1 MKSMLRFHTSLIV
14 ATLVVTLVAGVA
26 GAGDEDKAKAKGLA
40 IGDEILMTDVEMR
53 NVDGKELTI
62 ADVKGKNGTL
72 VMFTCNACPWVKAWE
87 ERMAALGNA
96 AVEKE
101 IGVIFINSND
111 PRKNKE
117 DGFDEMKSR
126 SKKLSME
133 FPYVV
138 DETSDVARAY
148 SATRTPEAFL
158 FDAKGKLVYHGAIDD
173 NAKKPE
179 EVKAM
184 YLGDAL
190 NAVAGGES
198 VEVAETKALGCSIKV
213 RSATADKSQAEDKDK
228 DKS

>member
-1 MKSMLRFHTSLIV
+1 MKSMLRFHASLMI
-14 ATLVVTLVAGVA
+14 AALVIASLAGAAVAG
-26 GAGDEDKAKAKGLA
+26 DKPKGLA
-40 IGDEILMTDVEMR
+40 LGSEILMADVGMQ
-53 NVDGKELTI
+53 NVDDEAVTI

-87 ERMAALGNA
+87 ERMVALGNA

-111 PRKNKE
+111 PKKNKE
-117 DGFDEMKSR
+117 DGFEEMKKR
-126 SKKLSME
+126 SKKLGMG

-138 DETSDVARAY
+138 DATSDVARAY

-158 FDAKGKLVYHGAIDD
+158 FDADGKLVYHGAIDD

-179 EVKAM
+179 EVKAQ

-190 NAVAGGES
+190 NAVANGGSIEL
-198 VEVAETKALGCSIKV
+198 AKTKALGCTIKF
-213 RSATADKSQAEDKDK
+213 RSASRDESKDK
-228 DKS
+228 EKS

>member
-1 MKSMLRFHTSLIV
+1 MKSMLRFHTSLIAAAMV
-14 ATLVVTLVAGVA
+14 ISLVAGVA
-26 GAGDEDKAKAKGLA
+26 AAGDEEKAKGLA
-40 IGDEILMTDVEMR
+40 IGDEILMADTGME
-53 NVDGKELTI
+53 NIDGKELTI
-62 ADVKGKNGTL
+62 AEAKGKNGTL

-87 ERMAALGNA
+87 ERMVALGNA

-111 PRKNKE
+111 PKKNSE
-117 DGFDEMKSR
+117 DGFDEMKNR
-126 SKKLSME
+126 SKKLKME

-138 DETSDVARAY
+138 DATSDVARAY

-158 FDAKGKLVYHGAIDD
+158 FDAEGKLVYHGTIDD
-173 NAKKPE
+173 NAKKPD

-198 VEVAETKALGCSIKV
+198 VEVTETKALGCSIKF
-213 RSATADKSQAEDKDK
+213 RSASADESQDKDKDK